1 MSVALGAVRLGVAAV
16 HAQICRGLF
25 VAAGFSDGGC
35 RRRRPPRRWLV
46 AAAAPVR
53 RRRHPAPP
61 YFTATQVRSKM
72 PPRAVAAAMRIT
84 FLALA
89 AATALAATG
98 AILDRSDVVA
108 VGLISYAL
116 GLVVVAAILPI
127 DTTRRRRRGGP
138 RVDTNVSR
146 PGWRS
151 PISRCHSPPA
161 TPPPPG
167 LRRSPATARPLAVEF
182 VRLLQRRAAEAWSVC
197 AIWVGAAN
205 PLCPC
210 VPVPAGWCE
219 RWTHQWCSEERL
231 SGADVGSRW

>member
-89 AATALAATG
+89 AATAVAATG

-127 DTTRRRRRGGP
+127 DTTRRLRRGGP
-138 RVDTNVSR
+138 RVDTNVLR

-151 PISRCHSPPA
+151 PIFAVSLAAGNTAAAGFAALAGHGP
-161 TPPPPG
+161 TP
-167 LRRSPATARPLAVEF
+167 RRRVRSPA
-182 VRLLQRRAAEAWSVC
+182 AEARRRSMERMRDLGGRC
-197 AIWVGAAN
+197 K
-205 PLCPC
+205 PSLSLCPC
-210 VPVPAGWCE
+210 ARRMV
-219 RWTHQWCSEERL
+219 
-231 SGADVGSRW
+231 

>member
-1 MSVALGAVRLGVAAV
+1 MTAVVAGVARLGAGWWLPL
-16 HAQICRGLF
+16 HLF
-25 VAAGFSDGGC
+25 VVAGT
-35 RRRRPPRRWLV
+35 
-46 AAAAPVR
+46 
-53 RRRHPAPP
+53 PP

-98 AILDRSDVVA
+98 SILDRSDVVA

-116 GLVVVAAILPI
+116 GLVVVAAMLPI
-127 DTTRRRRRGGP
+127 DTTRRLRRGGP
-138 RVDTNVSR
+138 RVRTQTSYGRVRDHQFSWC
-146 PGWRS
+146 GS
-151 PISRCHSPPA
+151 PQATR
-161 TPPPPG
+161 TPPG
-167 LRRSPATARPLAVEF
+167 SRHSPATARPLAVEF
-182 VRLLQRRAAEAWSVC
+182 VRLLRRRAAQAWSVC

-219 RWTHQWCSEERL
+219 RWTHQWYSEERL

>member
-25 VAAGFSDGGC
+25 VAAGFTVTAVVAGVARLGAGW
-35 RRRRPPRRWLV
+35 WLPLHLFVV
-46 AAAAPVR
+46 AGT
-53 RRRHPAPP
+53 PP
-61 YFTATQVRSKM
+61 YFTATQMRSKM

-127 DTTRRRRRGGP
+127 DTTRRLRRGGP

-182 VRLLQRRAAEAWSVC
+182 VRLLQRRAAEAWSIC

-205 PLCPC
+205 PHCPC

-219 RWTHQWCSEERL
+219 RWTHQWCSEECL